1 VTSFC
6 ATPNMSAC
14 VRSAYDDGVRAR
26 EERATHRPSAKLAA
40 DLHLGRKRDNGDTD
54 ACAHPRGERALDVA
68 RVNAGKRD
76 ACAGRWL
83 RRT

>member
-6 ATPNMSAC
+6 ATPNVSAC

-26 EERATHRPSAKLAA
+26 EERATHRPPAKLAA
-40 DLHLGRKRDNGDTD
+40 DLNLGRKRDNGDTD
-54 ACAHPRGERALDVA
+54 ACAHPRSEHALD
-68 RVNAGKRD
+68 D
-76 ACAGRWL
+76 AYAGRWL